1 LAESTSLGSSLSITS
16 FARFGSS
23 LSVQSS
29 TYTATATIP
38 SVVDSVALSSSMS
51 LRNYACLGH
60 YTSVEGTI
68 FAGFSISVAGDAE
81 IDSSTSV
88 RGDVIVGKWVPMY
101 LLAPSQDLD
110 PLAEVKLTRKCGKV
124 LI

>member
-1 LAESTSLGSSLSITS
+1 LTKSTSLGSSLSITS

-38 SVVDSVALSSSMS
+38 SFVDSVALSSSMS
-51 LRNYACLGH
+51 LRNYARLGH

-68 FAGFSISVAGDAE
+68 FAGGDVFVGKMCSILRTVELGSSISVAPRL
-81 IDSSTSV
+81 S
-88 RGDVIVGKWVPMY
+88 M
-101 LLAPSQDLD
+101 LL
-110 PLAEVKLTRKCGKV
+110 
-124 LI
+124 